1 MELARTLDGYQ
12 SLEDMLMI
20 AKEVC
25 FYDENDLIMEYML
38 MIAEAACFRV
48 FCLHVC
54 RVFRGCLDLE
64 GISRVFFVY
73 KFILGVC

>member
-48 FCLHVC
+48 FCLHVL
-54 RVFRGCLDLE
+54 RVFRGCFFFTNLFW
-64 GISRVFFVY
+64 VFA
-73 KFILGVC
+73 K

>member
-48 FCLHVC
+48 FCLQIY
-54 RVFRGCLDLE
+54 FGCLLNN
-64 GISRVFFVY
+64 GYFY
-73 KFILGVC
+73 FIRN